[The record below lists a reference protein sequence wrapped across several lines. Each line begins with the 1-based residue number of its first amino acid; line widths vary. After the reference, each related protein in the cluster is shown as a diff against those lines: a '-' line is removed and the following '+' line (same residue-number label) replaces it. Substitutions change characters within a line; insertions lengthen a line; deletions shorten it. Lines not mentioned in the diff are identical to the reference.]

1 MISNQSCNMSVDSGP
16 SSKTMFEM
24 AVIIDELK
32 SVDAKKKMNSVKSLG
47 RVAAALGQQKTRLE
61 LLPYLKELIEDS
73 DDDILLVL
81 AQILPE

>member
-1 MISNQSCNMSVDSGP
+1 MSVDSGP

-47 RVAAALGQQKTRLE
+47 RVAAALGQ
-61 LLPYLKELIEDS
+61 
-73 DDDILLVL
+73 
-81 AQILPE
+81 